1 MRLIAHSLELIR
13 NERILFSNLGFELGS
28 GEALALVGPNGAGK
42 SSLLRALLGFLY
54 LNAGTVKLE
63 GADEE
68 TLAEAT
74 HYIAHA
80 DGLKTALTAGE
91 NLSFWAK
98 ILALRTK
105 KTTGSIFFEPL
116 SPKKALEKLRLDH
129 IEQVPVAFL
138 SAGQRRRVALARLLV
153 AARPIWFLD
162 EPTTA
167 LDAATVQIFAQIC
180 AEHLENGGLI
190 LAATHL
196 DLGFKATRLEIGGAK

>member
-1 MRLIAHSLELIR
+1 LRLIAHSLELIR

-63 GADEE
+63 GAGEE
-68 TLAEAT
+68 TLAEVA